1 MSEPSR
7 AERKSQRSLSPIWIV
22 PLVAILIGI
31 WMIYDN
37 FSKLGPSITL
47 ITENAEGIEA
57 GKTLIKTRNVEVGRV
72 EKVNLSDD
80 LQHAVITARMSPQA
94 EDMLNDDTR
103 FWVVKPRIGRE
114 GISGLNTVLSGAYIQ
129 LLPGNSEEDTRRF
142 EMQDQPPVAPPDAAG
157 IRINLISQAGN
168 AITAGDPVSYQGFT
182 VGRVEHSEFDT
193 ERREMK
199 LRLYIQAPYDS
210 LVTTTTR
217 FWTSGGVD
225 MRLDSRGIRVK
236 VGSLESLVGGGITF
250 GVPDNTP
257 MGNKAD
263 ANATYTLFADEESA
277 NEGSFEQYLEYVLLV
292 DDTVRG
298 LQPGAPVEYRGVR
311 IGTVV
316 RVPWNF
322 TAPQPNSLNRFA
334 IPVLIR
340 IEPQRFD
347 NTTQTIDVDEWYAR
361 MERMF
366 GHGLRASLKAGN
378 LLTGALFVDLNF
390 HKDVPP
396 FTALSFVDTQVFPT
410 TTGGFA
416 QIEQKVSNLLDKFNN
431 LKIEPVVN
439 NLNNTLA
446 ATQQTMEKVNHI
458 AASVD
463 KLLADPATGE
473 LPANVNQ
480 TLRQLNDTLAGF
492 SPDSEGYSELT
503 NALSRFEKLMADMQ
517 PVLQTLND
525 QPNAL
530 IFDRKPTQDP
540 QPKAAR

>member
-7 AERKSQRSLSPIWIV
+7 AERKPQRSLSPIWIV

-47 ITENAEGIEA
+47 ITDNAEGIEA

-72 EKVNLSDD
+72 EKVNLSDN

-94 EDMLNDDTR
+94 EDMLNADTR

-129 LLPGNSEEDTRRF
+129 LLPGSSEEGNRRF
-142 EMQDQPPVAPPDAAG
+142 EMLDQPPVAPPDAAG

-168 AITAGDPVSYQGFT
+168 AISAGDPVSYQGFT

-193 ERREMK
+193 EQREMK

-210 LVTTTTR
+210 LITTNTR
-217 FWTSGGVD
+217 FWSSAGVD

-257 MGNKAD
+257 MGSKAN

-347 NTTQTIDVDEWYAR
+347 NSTQTIDVDEWYAR

-431 LKIEPVVN
+431 LKIEPVVD
-439 NLNNTLA
+439 NLNKTLA

-473 LPANVNQ
+473 LPASVNQ
-480 TLRQLNDTLAGF
+480 TLRQLNDALEGF
-492 SPDSEGYSELT
+492 SPDSEGYNELT
-503 NALSRFEKLMADMQ
+503 KSLARFEKLMADMQ
-517 PVLQTLND
+517 PVLRTLND

-530 IFDRKPTQDP
+530 IFDREPTQDP

>member
-1 MSEPSR
+1 MPESSR
-7 AERKSQRSLSPIWIV
+7 AERKTQRSLSPIWIV
-22 PLVAILIGI
+22 PLVAVLIGA

-37 FSKLGPSITL
+37 LSKLGPSITL
-47 ITENAEGIEA
+47 VMDNAEGIEA

-94 EDMLNDDTR
+94 EDMLNTETR

-129 LLPGNSEEDTRRF
+129 LLPGNSKESLRRF
-142 EMQDQPPVAPPDAAG
+142 QVLDQPPVAPPDAAG
-157 IRINLISQAGN
+157 IRINLVSQVGN
-168 AITAGDPVSYQGFT
+168 AISTGDPVTYQGYT
-182 VGRVEHSEFDT
+182 VGRVEHSEFDA
-193 ERREMK
+193 EKREMQ

-217 FWTSGGVD
+217 FWTSGGID
-225 MRLDSRGIRVK
+225 MRLDSQGFRVK

-250 GVPDNTP
+250 GVPENTP
-257 MGNKAD
+257 MGKKAR
-263 ANATYTLFADEESA
+263 ANASYTLFADEESA
-277 NEGSFEQYLEYVLLV
+277 NEGSYDQYLEYVLLV

-298 LQPGAPVEYRGVR
+298 LEPGAPVEYRGVR
-311 IGTVV
+311 IGSVV
-316 RVPWNF
+316 SVPWQF
-322 TAPQPNSLNRFA
+322 TAPQPDSLSRFA

-347 NTTQTIDVDEWYAR
+347 NELQTIDEDQWYAR
-361 MERMF
+361 FERMF
-366 GHGLRASLKAGN
+366 SHGMRASLKAGN

-390 HKDVPP
+390 HKEVPA
-396 FTALSFVDTQVFPT
+396 FEKMTFVQRRVFPT
-410 TTGGFA
+410 TSGSFA

-431 LKIEPVVN
+431 LNIEPVVD
-439 NLNNTLA
+439 NLNKTLA
-446 ATQQTMEKVNHI
+446 STEQTMEKINRI

-463 KLLADPATGE
+463 RLLADPATTE

-480 TLRQLNDTLAGF
+480 SLRQLSHTLEGF
-492 SPDSEGYSELT
+492 APDSQGYNELT
-503 NALSRFEKLMADMQ
+503 RTLSRLEKLMADMQ
-517 PVLQTLND
+517 PVLRTLND